1 MGTLNCARDGKDRVE
16 AAPVE
21 EAGAARTRPDFEPIA
36 GVALDQ
42 FAAVS
47 KGIAAYNYDRSRLA
61 EMAAARG
68 IDPVSWE
75 AASQGWTSRIRA
87 SPAIAQEFNQLYRA
101 S

>member
-1 MGTLNCARDGKDRVE
+1 MRTLNCARDTADMVG
-16 AAPVE
+16 AAPEE
-21 EAGAARTRPDFEPIA
+21 EAGAAHARPDFEPIA

-47 KGIAAYNYDRSRLA
+47 KRIAAYNYDRSRLA
-61 EMAAARG
+61 EVAASQG

-75 AASQGWTSRIRA
+75 AASQGWTSRIQA
-87 SPAIAQEFNQLYRA
+87 SPAIAQQFNRLYQA